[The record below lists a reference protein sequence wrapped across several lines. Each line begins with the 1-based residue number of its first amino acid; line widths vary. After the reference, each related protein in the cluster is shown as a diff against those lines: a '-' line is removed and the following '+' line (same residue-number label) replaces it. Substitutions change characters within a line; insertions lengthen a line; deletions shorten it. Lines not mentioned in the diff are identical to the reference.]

1 MTVTDGVRAAA
12 AWFAMH
18 QADADYALDDDEA
31 PYKLRAAVGD
41 RIGWDAAQEDC
52 NPGTSPLASLLLML
66 NMACTLFRL
75 TPAEALNGVTHAA
88 ARALGMQDE
97 IGSLEVGKRADLAFW
112 QVDDLA
118 ELCYSYGTHTPVRVL
133 RGASS
138 A

>member
-1 MTVTDGVRAAA
+1 MTT
-12 AWFAMH
+12 
-18 QADADYALDDDEA
+18 
-31 PYKLRAAVGD
+31 AVST
-41 RIGWDAAQEDC
+41 DC

-133 RGASS
+133 RGAIS